1 MQRCRRSGAVVL
13 LSFCLKRHTGGL
25 GRPEFFC
32 PPRSGGHQWSEL
44 FVLATCGGSVVGAH
58 VSQVHSQA
66 RCQTSCSNAHGCMHM
81 RTVHTKCI
89 TADPTPP
96 AGSLA
101 VVPVQKAIINGK
113 VLS

>member
-1 MQRCRRSGAVVL
+1 MVL
-13 LSFCLKRHTGGL
+13 SSFCLKRHTGGL
-25 GRPEFFC
+25 GWPQIFSARHFVAGI
-32 PPRSGGHQWSEL
+32 SGRNY
-44 FVLATCGGSVVGAH
+44 FVLATCGGSVAGAH